1 MSLNVSFHH
10 QCDHSF
16 KKKKATALL
25 WKAITSIENYIKKD
39 SVFLFYPYWFTTIK
53 KKSLFKSL
61 FQPFHL
67 HEGSSIPT
75 EQFNL
80 SNRMYRSWIDIPGNA
95 ISVSNAFP
103 PKRKVAMIYATRW
116 SRNAKEVLFSRFP
129 IDSDL

>member
-1 MSLNVSFHH
+1 MFRSLIY
-10 QCDHSF
+10 
-16 KKKKATALL
+16 KKKMLL
-25 WKAITSIENYIKKD
+25 RKIIYVTNYIDWELYKESWKVFILSICYFFFIHIDLQQSKKNQ
-39 SVFLFYPYWFTTIK
+39 Y
-53 KKSLFKSL
+53 KSL

-103 PKRKVAMIYATRW
+103 PKREVAMIYATGW
-116 SRNAKEVLFSRFP
+116 SRNAKGSIVFEISNW
-129 IDSDL
+129 